1 MVKVFSLGGSIVVPD
16 RVDIPF
22 LQAFLNKI
30 IQFLQDNPDT
40 KLILVVGGGGPAR
53 TYQEALKALSN
64 PIDSR
69 NHQDTSDINQRLDW
83 IGIMATRLNAELV
96 KQSLGTWCTDPVV
109 LDPTGPITFTGR
121 VLVGAG
127 WKPGFS
133 TDYDAVVL
141 ADRFQA
147 TEVVN
152 LSNISQV
159 YTADPK
165 QDPQAKPLESISW
178 EDFTALVG
186 EDWKPG
192 SNLPFDP
199 IATKLAKEKGLKVIA
214 AGGRDLVNLENLL
227 HNKPFIGTVIG

>member
-16 RVDIPF
+16 QVDIPF
-22 LQAFLNKI
+22 LQAFLSLITNHLE
-30 IQFLQDNPDT
+30 QHPEL

-53 TYQEALKALSN
+53 TYQTAYKAIAATQGLHDDQPNSTFY
-64 PIDSR
+64 
-69 NHQDTSDINQRLDW
+69 QGLDW

-96 KQSLGTWCTDPVV
+96 KQSLGTWCQDPVV
-109 LDPTGPITFTGR
+109 LDPTGPFDFTGR

-141 ADRFQA
+141 AHRFGA
-147 TEVVN
+147 TQIVN

-165 QDPQAKPLESISW
+165 QDPKAQPLSSISW
-178 EDFTALVG
+178 QDFAALVG
-186 EDWKPG
+186 DDWKPG

-199 IATKLAKEKGLKVIA
+199 IASKLAREKGLQVVA
-214 AGGRDLVNLENLL
+214 AGG
-227 HNKPFIGTVIG
+227 